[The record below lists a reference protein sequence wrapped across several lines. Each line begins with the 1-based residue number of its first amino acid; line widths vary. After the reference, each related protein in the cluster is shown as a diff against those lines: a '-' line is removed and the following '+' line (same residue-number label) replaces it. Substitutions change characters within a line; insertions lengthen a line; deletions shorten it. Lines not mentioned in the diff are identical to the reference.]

1 MFADGYGYSEIIER
15 LNAHGYK
22 TKRGKMFGKNSLY
35 EILSNEKYTGV
46 FVFNKAAAKTI
57 NFSFCRCGLVI
68 IPYKFYIV
76 VITGCD
82 VVGVNLIYKDIILSN
97 T

>member
-1 MFADGYGYSEIIER
+1 MHTRIAGGCLYHASVALGKPI
-15 LNAHGYK
+15 NK
-22 TKRGKMFGKNSLY
+22 T
-35 EILSNEKYTGV
+35 
-46 FVFNKAAAKTI
+46 AAKTI